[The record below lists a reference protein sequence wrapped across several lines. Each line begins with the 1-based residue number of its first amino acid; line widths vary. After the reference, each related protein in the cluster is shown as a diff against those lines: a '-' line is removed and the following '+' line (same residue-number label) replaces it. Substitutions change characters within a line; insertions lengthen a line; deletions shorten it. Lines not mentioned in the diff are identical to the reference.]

1 MSPLSAILASLA
13 ASPGRPAVLATL
25 VKVVGSA
32 YRRPGAMML
41 VTAGGGTVGAISGGC
56 LESDVRA
63 HAERVLAERKP
74 TLLHYD
80 LARDD
85 PVWGLGMGCKADI
98 DVLLEPVAGGT
109 VPAHLDFSRRLHA
122 ERRYGVVA
130 TVFGGAGSA
139 VPVGARLLVAEPRP
153 VVDGASEDS
162 SEPDAAA
169 VDAEPAEGVI
179 SGDAAGSILQGP
191 LLNVLVAAA
200 HEALERRRTISR
212 EHRESWGTAEV
223 LYDLVIPPIALYA
236 CGGDDALPVQHLAE
250 ALGWQ
255 ARLVTG
261 DAKRTGLDAAPA
273 PDPRTAAVVMTHNY
287 ERDRA
292 LLRELLPSD
301 AGYIGI
307 LGPRVRTE
315 QLVGELRDGG
325 AALTEGQLAR
335 LHGPV
340 GLDVGAE
347 TSEEVALAIV
357 AEIQAFFAAA
367 PGRPLREKKGAIHG

>member
-1 MSPLSAILASLA
+1 MPSLPAILSALES
-13 ASPGRPAVLATL
+13 SPGRPAVLATL

-32 YRRPGAMML
+32 YRRPGATML

-63 HAERVLAERKP
+63 HAERVLAEGKP

-98 DVLLEPVAGGT
+98 DVLLEPVAGGA
-109 VPAHLDFSRRLHA
+109 VPPHLGFARQLHA
-122 ERRYGVVA
+122 ERRHGVVA
-130 TVFGGAGSA
+130 TVFRSDSTEAA
-139 VPVGARLLVAEPRP
+139 VGARLLLTDIR
-153 VVDGASEDS
+153 
-162 SEPDAAA
+162 DA
-169 VDAEPAEGVI
+169 G
-179 SGDAAGSILQGP
+179 GDLAAGP
-191 LLNVLVAAA
+191 LRDAVLAAA
-200 HEALERRRTISR
+200 HEALERRRTIIR
-212 EHRESWGTAEV
+212 EHRASWGTAEV
-223 LYDLVIPPIALYA
+223 LYDVVIPPIALYA
-236 CGGDDALPVQHLAE
+236 CGGDDALPVQRLAE

-292 LLRELLPSD
+292 LLGELLPSD

-315 QLVGELRDGG
+315 QLLGELRDGG
-325 AALTEGQLAR
+325 AALTDAQLAR

-340 GLDVGAE
+340 GLDIGAE
-347 TSEEVALAIV
+347 TAEEVALAIV
-357 AEIQAFFAAA
+357 AEIQAFFAAR
-367 PGRPLREKKGAIHG
+367 PGRPLREKQGAIHG